1 METFKRNK
9 IKTHA
14 KSPATP
20 GYNWINP
27 VQNAFV
33 EIRHSWIARAEEK
46 IEKRTNRGVH

>member
-1 METFKRNK
+1 MKTFERNK

-14 KSPATP
+14 KSLGIP

-33 EIRHSWIARAEEK
+33 EIRHSWTARAEGK
-46 IEKRTNRGVH
+46 IEQRADRGVH